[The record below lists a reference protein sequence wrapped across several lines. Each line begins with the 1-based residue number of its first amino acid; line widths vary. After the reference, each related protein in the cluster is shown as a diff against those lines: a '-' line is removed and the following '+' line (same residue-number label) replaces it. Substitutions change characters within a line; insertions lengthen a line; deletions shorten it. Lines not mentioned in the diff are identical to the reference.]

1 MALLEDKVVL
11 VTGGG
16 NGIGRDCALIA
27 AQHGAKVVVNDIG
40 SRVDGSE
47 EGAPKPPAEAVA
59 DEIRAAGGQAV
70 ANTDSITDRAGTRR
84 MVEQALDQF
93 GGLHAVINPA
103 GILRDRMFHK
113 MEDAD
118 WDAVIDVHL
127 NGTYNICRAAV
138 DHFRAQQSGS
148 FVLFTSTSGII
159 GNLGQ
164 ANYAAAKMG
173 IAGLSRSL
181 AIEGAAKNIRS
192 NVIAP
197 FAWTRMLAQVPITS
211 EAQRLRYDKMR
222 TTMRADQVANFCV
235 ALCADG
241 AREVNGQIFAVRA
254 NEIFL
259 MSQPRIVR
267 GLGRLEGWTP
277 ESIVDS
283 CLPAMRA
290 DMFDLSVTADVFK
303 SDPV

>member
-1 MALLEDKVVL
+1 VALLEGKVIL

-16 NGIGRDCALIA
+16 NGIGRACALAA

-40 SRVDGSE
+40 SKVDGSE
-47 EGAPKPPAEAVA
+47 AGNAVPPAQAVV
-59 DEIRAAGGQAV
+59 DEIRAAGGEAC
-70 ANTDSITDRAGTRR
+70 ANTDSISDRAGTRR
-84 MVEQALDQF
+84 MVQQALDSF

-127 NGTYNICRAAV
+127 NGSFNICRAAIE
-138 DHFRAQQSGS
+138 HFRAQQSGS

-159 GNLGQ
+159 GQVGQ

-181 AIEGAAKNIRS
+181 AIEGASKNIRS
-192 NVIAP
+192 NAIAP
-197 FAWTRMLAQVPITS
+197 FAWTRMLEQVPITS
-211 EAQRLRYDKMR
+211 EAQRIRYEKMR
-222 TTMRADQVANFCV
+222 ATMRSNQVATFCV
-235 ALCADG
+235 ALCAD
-241 AREVNGQIFAVRA
+241 AAKDVTGQIFSVRA

-267 GLGRLEGWTP
+267 GLGRTDGWSA
-277 ESIVDS
+277 ESILDG

-290 DMFDLSVTADVFK
+290 DMFDLSTTGDVFK
-303 SDPV
+303 SEPV

>member
-1 MALLEDKVVL
+1 VALLEGKVIL
-11 VTGGG
+11 VTGAG
-16 NGIGRDCALIA
+16 NGIGRACALAA

-40 SRVDGSE
+40 SKVDGSDA
-47 EGAPKPPAEAVA
+47 GTRVPPAQAVV
-59 DEIRAAGGQAV
+59 DEIRAAGGEAS
-70 ANTDSITDRAGTRR
+70 ANTDSVSDRTGTRR
-84 MVEQALDQF
+84 MVQQALDSF

-127 NGTYNICRAAV
+127 NGTYNICRAAIE
-138 DHFRAQQSGS
+138 HFRAQQSGS

-159 GNLGQ
+159 GQVGQ

-181 AIEGAAKNIRS
+181 AIEGASKNIRA
-192 NVIAP
+192 NAIAP
-197 FAWTRMLAQVPITS
+197 FAWTRMLEQVPITS
-211 EAQRLRYDKMR
+211 EAQRVRYEKMR
-222 TTMRADQVANFCV
+222 ATMRSDQVATFCV
-235 ALCADG
+235 ALCADA
-241 AREVNGQIFAVRA
+241 ARDVTGQIFSVRA

-267 GLGRLEGWTP
+267 GLGRTDGWTA
-277 ESIVDS
+277 ESILDG

-290 DMFDLSVTADVFK
+290 DMFDRSTTGDVFK
-303 SDPV
+303 SEPV